1 MCIRGRALA
10 RAAAI
15 RAEDPDVVALLA
27 EIAAEEERLARTQA
41 AQSALLKAEG
51 LLESGNFEEAAACA
65 ESALASLPDAPQ
77 SARACAEL
85 DRLLALLQAHDPL
98 VRDPAGRRLEPSP
111 VALRGRGQMQLL
123 TDLGPLDILCRLHD
137 GRGYQEL
144 AQHSVAIEA
153 GDLNLKVIDLPTL
166 IEIKSNTGRV
176 RDRLVVPLLLALL
189 REREKPP
196 QG

>member
-1 MCIRGRALA
+1 MP
-10 RAAAI
+10 
-15 RAEDPDVVALLA
+15 E
-27 EIAAEEERLARTQA
+27 
-41 AQSALLKAEG
+41 QS
-51 LLESGNFEEAAACA
+51 EAN
-65 ESALASLPDAPQ
+65 
-77 SARACAEL
+77 L
-85 DRLLALLQAHDPL
+85 DRLLALLQAHDTL

-123 TDLGPLDILCRLHD
+123 TDLCPLDILCRLHG

-166 IEIKSNTGRV
+166 IEIKSGTGRV
-176 RDRLVVPLLLALL
+176 RDRLVVPLLLALM

>member
-1 MCIRGRALA
+1 MHRATVDLEALLRALCEQEIA
-10 RAAAI
+10 FVIVGGAAAVLHG
-15 RAEDPDVVALLA
+15 APTT
-27 EIAAEEERLARTQA
+27 TQDLDIVPE
-41 AQSALLKAEG
+41 QS
-51 LLESGNFEEAAACA
+51 EAN
-65 ESALASLPDAPQ
+65 
-77 SARACAEL
+77 L
-85 DRLLALLQAHDPL
+85 DRLLALLQAHDTL

-144 AQHSVAIEA
+144 AQHSVAIDA

-166 IEIKSNTGRV
+166 IEIKSSTGRV

-189 REREKPP
+189 RERENPP

>member
-1 MCIRGRALA
+1 MHRATVDLEALLRALCEQEIA
-10 RAAAI
+10 FVIVGGAAAVLHG
-15 RAEDPDVVALLA
+15 APTT
-27 EIAAEEERLARTQA
+27 TQDLDIVPE
-41 AQSALLKAEG
+41 QS
-51 LLESGNFEEAAACA
+51 EAN
-65 ESALASLPDAPQ
+65 
-77 SARACAEL
+77 L
-85 DRLLALLQAHDPL
+85 DRLLALLQAHDTL

>member
-1 MCIRGRALA
+1 MHRATVDLEALLRALCEQEIA
-10 RAAAI
+10 FVIVGGAAAVLHG
-15 RAEDPDVVALLA
+15 APTT
-27 EIAAEEERLARTQA
+27 TQDLDIVPE
-41 AQSALLKAEG
+41 QS
-51 LLESGNFEEAAACA
+51 EAN
-65 ESALASLPDAPQ
+65 
-77 SARACAEL
+77 L
-85 DRLLALLQAHDPL
+85 DRLLALLQAHDTL

-166 IEIKSNTGRV
+166 IEIKSSTGRV